1 MTKSIF
7 SRAAHSADQ
16 VITSIADR
24 FNGNASRRRALKQR
38 LHLAMLA
45 AEQHHII
52 AARAAQK
59 RTGIPK
65 HCALLHW
72 RAEFHRNA
80 V

>member
-7 SRAAHSADQ
+7 SRAAHRADQ

-24 FNGNASRRRALKQR
+24 FNGNAGRRRALKQR

-45 AEQHHII
+45 AEQHHIV

-59 RTGIPK
+59 RTCIPK

>member
-1 MTKSIF
+1 MTQSIF
-7 SRAAHSADQ
+7 YRAAHRADP

-24 FNGNASRRRALKQR
+24 FNGNAGRRRALKQH

-45 AEQHHII
+45 SEQHHIV

>member
-7 SRAAHSADQ
+7 SRAAHRADK

-24 FNGNASRRRALKQR
+24 FNGNAGRRRALKQR

-45 AEQHHII
+45 AEQHHIV